1 MNTPNKLT
9 LLRMALV
16 PVYVGLMYLPH
27 PNALL
32 IADAVFVVAALT
44 DALDG
49 HIARRDGLVTDF
61 GKLMDPLADKVLVM
75 AAMVML
81 VYAGYA
87 PAWAVV
93 VILAREFLVSLMRQ
107 VAAARGHVLAADN
120 LGKIKT
126 VSQMTWLIITMLY
139 RWADRSLSY
148 SIDWLGPV
156 SAGLGLVT
164 VALTLASG
172 IRYVSQNRSLF
183 SLEQGTG

>member
-1 MNTPNKLT
+1 M
-9 LLRMALV
+9 
-16 PVYVGLMYLPH
+16 
-27 PNALL
+27 
-32 IADAVFVVAALT
+32 
-44 DALDG
+44 
-49 HIARRDGLVTDF
+49 
-61 GKLMDPLADKVLVM
+61 
-75 AAMVML
+75 
-81 VYAGYA
+81 
-87 PAWAVV
+87 
-93 VILAREFLVSLMRQ
+93 AREFLVSLMRQ